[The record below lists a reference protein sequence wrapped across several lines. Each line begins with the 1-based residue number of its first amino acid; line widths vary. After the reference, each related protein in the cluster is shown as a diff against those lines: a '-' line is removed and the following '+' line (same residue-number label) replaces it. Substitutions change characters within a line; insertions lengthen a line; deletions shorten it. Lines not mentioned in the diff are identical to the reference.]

1 MTQVQF
7 PELTLGSSHLPV
19 TLIPGVLE
27 PYLFYMMHVIYIC
40 AGTYL
45 HKQNKF
51 KNKYIFIKV
60 RIKKTLPNGRHRL
73 VFLVPNVK
81 LQLLI

>member
-60 RIKKTLPNGRHRL
+60 RIKKLYL
-73 VFLVPNVK
+73 MEDIDLSS
-81 LQLLI
+81 LYQM